1 MNLRRA
7 AFVHVALAFALLIPL
22 AAQAG
27 TWHADAKTST
37 LGFAGIYQGDAFNGR
52 FKTFDATIAFDPAQ
66 LATSRFDVKI
76 TLASSDTANSE
87 RDDSLHGSDFFDAAH
102 NPIATYS
109 ATKFRS
115 LGGNRYAADGTLTL
129 RGISKPVTL
138 AFAWATGATPAL
150 VGDAVVN
157 RLDFKVGGGQWAD
170 TSVIGNAVKVHTAL
184 KLTAMAP
191 AATKPGVPVEPKPLV
206 KKHT

>member
-7 AFVHVALAFALLIPL
+7 AFAHVALALALFIPF

-27 TWHADAKTST
+27 TWHADAKNST
-37 LGFAGIYQGDAFNGR
+37 LGFSSIYQGDAFNGR

-66 LATSRFDVKI
+66 LATSRIDVKI
-76 TLASSDTANSE
+76 TLASADTANSE
-87 RDDSLHGSDFFDAAH
+87 RDDSLHGNDFFDAAR
-102 NPIATYS
+102 NPISTYT

-138 AFAWATGATPAL
+138 TFAWATGATPAL

-157 RLDFKVGGGQWAD
+157 RLDFKVGVGQWAD
-170 TSVIGNAVKVHTAL
+170 TSLIGNAVKVHTAL
-184 KLTAMAP
+184 KLTPTAP
-191 AATKPGVPVEPKPLV
+191 AAIKPGVPVEPKPLI
-206 KKHT
+206 KKNT

>member
-7 AFVHVALAFALLIPL
+7 AFASLGFALALSAPFV
-22 AAQAG
+22 AQAG
-27 TWHADAKTST
+27 TWHADGKSST
-37 LGFAGIYQGDAFNGR
+37 LGFTGVSQGDAFDGH

-76 TLASSDTANSE
+76 TLASADTMNSE
-87 RDDSLHGSDFFDAAH
+87 RDDSLRGADFFDTAH
-102 NPIATYS
+102 TPVATYT

-115 LGGNRYAADGTLTL
+115 LGGNRYAADGVLTL

-138 AFAWATGATPAL
+138 TFAWAAGATPAL

-170 TSVIGNAVKVHTAL
+170 TSQIANPVKVHTSL
-184 KLTAMAP
+184 KLAAAAP
-191 AATKPGVPVEPKPLV
+191 A
-206 KKHT
+206 KH